1 MADTRPQKT
10 WRMSYWVGREEE
22 VEGAISILSN
32 PAELRM
38 GVGDKSFISIKED
51 KISIS
56 GGVPSTISIQGLSSS
71 MKYAGMIQD
80 LPWPMT
86 MIPSTT
92 YTPFP
97 KQVIIPPLV
106 EQLPTILSSAALLTG
121 LL

>member
-1 MADTRPQKT
+1 MANQRPQKT
-10 WRMSYWVGREEE
+10 WRMSYWVGREDK

-38 GVGDKSFISIKED
+38 GVGQKSFISVHED
-51 KISIS
+51 KISMS
-56 GGVPSTISIQGLSSS
+56 GGTPSVISIQGMSSS

-80 LPWPMT
+80 LPWPLT

-97 KQVIIPPLV
+97 KQLIIPPFLD
-106 EQLPTILSSAALLTG
+106 QLPTIIQTATLLTG
-121 LL
+121 LI